1 MKKIVIFGAGNIGRS
16 FIGQLFS
23 VSGYEVV
30 FIDIAAPIIE
40 ELNKRGYYNVVIKA
54 QKQEVIKVKNVRG
67 VMATDSKKV
76 ASEIESADIAA
87 SCVGNNALPHIIPLI
102 AEGLKKR
109 YQRDKDLAL
118 DIIIAINMRDA
129 SDYILKQLTDLMGKD
144 YPINRLV
151 GLVETS
157 IGKMVPIMTKEEREA
172 DILQIFA
179 EPYNTLILDG
189 KAFKDPIPDV
199 AGLAPKQNIKA
210 WVDRK
215 IFIHNLGHAVT
226 SYLGNVYSSDFVYI
240 YEPLGIESIH
250 KDVRDTML
258 QSAAI
263 LMKQYPEE
271 FTQKDLTEHIDDL
284 IQRFKNKALGDTV
297 YRVGRDLF
305 RKLGPQDRLAGAIRL
320 GLKNNMEID
329 KILYAL
335 VCGFFFRATDES
347 GNMFD
352 GDIKFVDDYFS
363 KGAESVMTNVCGF
376 SKERRRDLI
385 EKAKM
390 YFKEISQVYDIG

>member
-76 ASEIESADIAA
+76 ASEIGSADIAA

-226 SYLGNVYSSDFVYI
+226 SYLGNVYSRDFVYI